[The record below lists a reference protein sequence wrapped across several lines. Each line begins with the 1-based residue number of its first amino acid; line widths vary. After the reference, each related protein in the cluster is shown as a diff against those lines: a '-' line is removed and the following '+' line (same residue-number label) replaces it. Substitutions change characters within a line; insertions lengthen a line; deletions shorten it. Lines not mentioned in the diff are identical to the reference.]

1 MLPKSNYFLS
11 SFFWSTL
18 SKILNAIF
26 GFVSVPIL
34 LGYFGKADYGIL
46 SIATACNGCM
56 HLLDLGMNTGAV
68 KFFAQWS
75 AEGKR
80 DLIQKVSN
88 TNTTFYLI
96 ISFVNIAGLLFLAWF
111 GEQFFSVT
119 HDQFLK
125 LKTCFC
131 ILAVFSCISWATS
144 AYTQLLTAFKKIAF
158 TMQVNSVMLLFRIAL
173 VFCVLFFKFSLIE
186 YFFYLTAIVAAT
198 IIPYVVKCKRDQL
211 LDSLKPAFYWK
222 EFSAV
227 FYFSL
232 SIFALSLFQVAATQS
247 RPVVLSMFAEKGAEA
262 VADFRI
268 VEVVPQF
275 VIMLCGSLTAIFLPN
290 SSEMIV
296 RNNHDEIQNF
306 VNTWTTR
313 TTIFV
318 CVLSFPFIVASEDV
332 LSAYVGSDFAYL
344 SKWLV
349 LWCFFLIV
357 QMHSTPAFSFI
368 LARGRTKILVVS
380 TAIASVIS
388 IIVNICLSRIIPVG
402 SAIVGYVVY
411 MLCLIGVYYL
421 HIYKYYIGLKR
432 FPVFKSFM
440 LPLSLGVLSCA
451 FPMLVTIPYI
461 EISSVSRI
469 NFIFLFCIKSL
480 LWLLSYGVLLTA
492 LRVVKIS
499 DLKRLINGRGKQV
512 KKNP

>member
-1 MLPKSNYFLS
+1 MSNKHYFLS

-34 LGYFGKADYGIL
+34 LGYFGKADYGLL

-68 KFFAQWS
+68 KFFSQWL

-96 ISFVNIAGLLFLAWF
+96 ISTINIVGLLALAWF
-111 GEQFFSVT
+111 GEDFFSVS

-125 LKTCFC
+125 LRSCFY
-131 ILAVFSCISWATS
+131 ILVIFASVSWATS

-158 TMQVNSVMLLFRIAL
+158 TMQVNSVMILLRIAL
-173 VFCVLFFKFSLIE
+173 IFCVLYFKLSLIE

-198 IIPYVVKCKRDQL
+198 IIPYIVKCKREKL
-211 LDSLKPAFYWK
+211 LDSLKPAMYWK
-222 EFSAV
+222 EFKV
-227 FYFSL
+227 IFYFSL
-232 SIFALSLFQVAATQS
+232 SIFALSLFQIVATQS
-247 RPVVLSMFAEKGAEA
+247 RPIVLSMFAENGAES

-268 VEVVPQF
+268 VEVIPQF
-275 VIMLCGSLTAIFLPN
+275 IIMLCGSLTAIFLPN
-290 SSEMIV
+290 SSQMV
-296 RNNHDEIQNF
+296 VKNDKSEIQSF
-306 VNTWTTR
+306 VNVWTTR

-318 CVLSFPFIVASEDV
+318 CVLCFPFIVASKEI
-332 LSAYVGSDFAYL
+332 LSAYVGADYAYL
-344 SKWLV
+344 SKWLM

-368 LARGRTKILVVS
+368 LAKGRTKVLVVS

-388 IIVNICLSRIIPVG
+388 IVVNICLSPSIPVG
-402 SAIVGYVVY
+402 SAVIGYSVY
-411 MLCLIGVYYL
+411 MLCLIGVYYFY
-421 HIYKYYIGLKR
+421 IYKYYIGLQR
-432 FPVFKSFM
+432 LPVVRSFM
-440 LPLSLGVLSCA
+440 VPLVLGCCVSLIPFYIS
-451 FPMLVTIPYI
+451 IPYI

-469 NFIFLFCIKSL
+469 NYIFMFAIKSI
-480 LWLLSYGVLLTA
+480 LWLLPYFCLLILFRVIKVSDFKGVF
-492 LRVVKIS
+492 
-499 DLKRLINGRGKQV
+499 NGRN
-512 KKNP
+512 KKIKPSC

>member
-1 MLPKSNYFLS
+1 MSNKHYFLS
-11 SFFWSTL
+11 SFFWNTL

-68 KFFAQWS
+68 KFFSQWS

-96 ISFVNIAGLLFLAWF
+96 ISAINIVGLLFLAWF
-111 GEQFFSVT
+111 GEGLFSVS

-125 LKTCFC
+125 LRICFY
-131 ILAVFSCISWATS
+131 ILAIFASVSWVTS
-144 AYTQLLTAFKKIAF
+144 AYTQLLTAFKKIVF
-158 TMQVNSVMLLFRIAL
+158 TMQVNSVMIILRIAL
-173 VFCVLFFKFSLIE
+173 IFCVLYFKLSLIE

-198 IIPYVVKCKRDQL
+198 IIPYIVKCKREKL
-211 LDSLKPAFYWK
+211 LDSLKPAAHWK
-222 EFSAV
+222 EFRIV

-232 SIFALSLFQVAATQS
+232 SIFALSLFQVVATQS
-247 RPVVLSMFAEKGAEA
+247 RPIVLSMFAEKGAEA

-268 VEVVPQF
+268 VEVIPQF
-275 VIMLCGSLTAIFLPN
+275 IIMLCGSLIAIFLPN
-290 SSEMIV
+290 SSQMV
-296 RNNHDEIQNF
+296 VKNDKREIQNF
-306 VNTWTTR
+306 VNVWTTR

-318 CVLSFPFIVASEDV
+318 CVLCFPFMVAAKEI
-332 LSAYVGSDFAYL
+332 LSAYVGVDYAYL
-344 SKWLV
+344 AKWLV

-368 LARGRTKILVVS
+368 LAKGRTKALVVS

-388 IIVNICLSRIIPVG
+388 IVVNICLSHSIPVG
-402 SAIVGYVVY
+402 SAVIGYAVY
-411 MLCLIGVYYL
+411 MMCLIGVYYL
-421 HIYKYYIGLKR
+421 YIYKYYIGLHR
-432 FPVFKSFM
+432 LPVVKSFM
-440 LPLSLGVLSCA
+440 IPLVLGFCASLVPFYVS
-451 FPMLVTIPYI
+451 VPYI
-461 EISSVSRI
+461 EISSVNRI
-469 NFIFLFCIKSL
+469 NFILMFAIKSA
-480 LWLLSYGVLLTA
+480 LWLLTYFCLLIL

-499 DLKRLINGRGKQV
+499 DFKGILNGRNK
-512 KKNP
+512 

>member
-1 MLPKSNYFLS
+1 MNQNKHYFFS

-18 SKILNAIF
+18 SKILNAVF
-26 GFVSVPIL
+26 GFISVPIL
-34 LGYFGKADYGIL
+34 LGYFGKADYGLL
-46 SIATACNGCM
+46 SIATALNGCM

-68 KFFAQWS
+68 KFFSQWS

-96 ISFVNIAGLLFLAWF
+96 IAAINIIGLLFFAWF
-111 GEQFFSVT
+111 GEGLFSVS

-125 LKTCFC
+125 LRTCFY
-131 ILAVFSCISWATS
+131 ILAIFASFSWVTS

-158 TMQVNSVMLLFRIAL
+158 TMQVNCVMIVLRIAL
-173 VFCVLFFKFSLIE
+173 IFFVLYFKLSLIE
-186 YFFYLTAIVAAT
+186 YFFYFTAIVAAT
-198 IIPYVVKCKRDQL
+198 IIPYVLKCKRDKL
-211 LDSLKPAFYWK
+211 LDSFKPAVYWK
-222 EFSAV
+222 DFRTV

-247 RPVVLSMFAEKGAEA
+247 RPIVLSMFAEKGAEA

-275 VIMLCGSLTAIFLPN
+275 IIMLCGSLIAIFLPN
-290 SSEMIV
+290 SSQMVIKNDM
-296 RNNHDEIQNF
+296 REIQNF

-318 CVLSFPFIVASEDV
+318 CVLCFPFMVAAKEI
-332 LSAYVGSDFAYL
+332 LSAYVGADYAYL

-368 LARGRTKILVVS
+368 LAKGRTKVLVVS
-380 TAIASVIS
+380 TAIASIIS
-388 IIVNICLSRIIPVG
+388 IIVNICLSRSIPVG
-402 SAIVGYVVY
+402 SAVIGYAVY
-411 MLCLIGVYYL
+411 MICLIGVYYFY
-421 HIYKYYIGLKR
+421 IYKYYIGLHR
-432 FPVFKSFM
+432 FPIFKSFVI
-440 LPLSLGVLSCA
+440 PLVLGFCA
-451 FPMLVTIPYI
+451 CLVPFYISIPNI
-461 EISSVSRI
+461 EVSAVDRI
-469 NFIFLFCIKSL
+469 NFILMFAIKSALWFLPYGCL
-480 LWLLSYGVLLTA
+480 LLL

-499 DLKRLINGRGKQV
+499 DFKGILNGRNK
-512 KKNP
+512 

>member
-1 MLPKSNYFLS
+1 MSNKHYFLS

-34 LGYFGKADYGIL
+34 LGYFGKADYGLL

-68 KFFAQWS
+68 KFFSQWA

-96 ISFVNIAGLLFLAWF
+96 ISAINIIGLLILAWF
-111 GEQFFSVT
+111 GEGFFSIS

-125 LKTCFC
+125 LRTCFY
-131 ILAVFSCISWATS
+131 ILAIFASFSWVTS

-158 TMQVNSVMLLFRIAL
+158 TMQVNSVMIILRFAL
-173 VFCVLFFKFSLIE
+173 IFCVLYFKLSLIE

-198 IIPYVVKCKRDQL
+198 IIPYIVKCKQEKL
-211 LDSLKPAFYWK
+211 LDSLKPAAHWK
-222 EFSAV
+222 EFQVV

-232 SIFALSLFQVAATQS
+232 SIFALSLFQVLATQS
-247 RPVVLSMFAEKGAEA
+247 RPIVLSIFAEKGAEA

-275 VIMLCGSLTAIFLPN
+275 IIMLCGSLTAIFLPN
-290 SSEMIV
+290 SAHMV
-296 RNNHDEIQNF
+296 VKNDKGVIQNF
-306 VNTWTTR
+306 VNIWTTR

-318 CVLSFPFIVASEDV
+318 CVLCFPFIVAPKEI
-332 LSAYVGSDFAYL
+332 LSAYVGVDYAYL

-368 LARGRTKILVVS
+368 LAKGRTKVLVVS

-388 IIVNICLSRIIPVG
+388 IVVNICLSGSVPVG
-402 SAIVGYVVY
+402 SAVIGYAVY
-411 MLCLIGVYYL
+411 MMCLIGVYYL
-421 HIYKYYIGLKR
+421 YIYKYYIGLHR
-432 FPVFKSFM
+432 MPVIKSFSV
-440 LPLSLGVLSCA
+440 PLILGFCA
-451 FPMLVTIPYI
+451 CLVPFCISIPYI

-469 NFIFLFCIKSL
+469 NFILMFAIKST
-480 LWLLSYGVLLTA
+480 LWLLPYGCLL
-492 LRVVKIS
+492 LLFRVIKIS
-499 DLKRLINGRGKQV
+499 DFKGILNGRNK
-512 KKNP
+512 